1 MDHHERILT
10 KFVDIVGEIIASL
23 AKTIDEVDWDQG
35 SGSTGTTFITEVIK
49 NTSTMHKVLSAQLP
63 PEQVQEI
70 FSRIFE
76 LLNRQVPEYFAN
88 VKPTTPAGEQ
98 RVLDDVMFLSE
109 SLERLRGVKA
119 ANLEAHFRGR
129 FRLPRC
135 GAVEAKSSLSC
146 LLYLSAVLYYTALLN
161 SKF

>member
-1 MDHHERILT
+1 M
-10 KFVDIVGEIIASL
+10 
-23 AKTIDEVDWDQG
+23 
-35 SGSTGTTFITEVIK
+35 
-49 NTSTMHKVLSAQLP
+49 
-63 PEQVQEI
+63 
-70 FSRIFE
+70 
-76 LLNRQVPEYFAN
+76 PEYFAN

-135 GAVEAKSSLSC
+135 GAVEAESSLSC
-146 LLYLSAVLYYTALLN
+146 LLYLSAVLHYSAPQDFVMLGVFFARAFLFGGRLGRLDYYLSAVLYYTALLN